1 MDIATVSI
9 LCVAGLLVFM
19 MLGVPIAYSLGF
31 CAVMAGLLCFGSA
44 CLGKVG
50 WIPFYLLYNLSWT
63 PLPLF
68 VLLGSIIAET
78 KIGADLFKAARN
90 WLGRI
95 PGGLIISGIMGEAAL
110 AATVGVSSACTIV
123 VGKVALPEFERHGYK
138 RSLGLGGLLVGG
150 ALGPLIPPSA
160 PFIIISVLA
169 ELSLGRLFMA
179 GVVPGILLAIM
190 LSLATILVCWLRPEF
205 GPPGEK
211 FSWREKFVSISK
223 IWPVVIVILSIL
235 GSIYLGV
242 ATPTEAA
249 GIGCVVVLLL
259 SITLFGLRLDG
270 IRRAITE
277 AALIN
282 AMILFIMIG
291 ASFFTYFVGSAN
303 VAKHLFSVIESS
315 EISPWLVIFGIN
327 VILLLLGCIIDPMTI
342 TFLAIPI
349 LFPLITS
356 LGFDPLWFA
365 VVFVVNVQIGL
376 ITPPMGIDLFAVKTI
391 FDIPI
396 GEIIRGVTPFLL
408 VVLIFLG
415 IIIAF
420 PELSLWLP
428 SRMVGQ

>member
-1 MDIATVSI
+1 
-9 LCVAGLLVFM
+9 
-19 MLGVPIAYSLGF
+19 
-31 CAVMAGLLCFGSA
+31 
-44 CLGKVG
+44 
-50 WIPFYLLYNLSWT
+50 
-63 PLPLF
+63 
-68 VLLGSIIAET
+68 
-78 KIGADLFKAARN
+78 
-90 WLGRI
+90 
-95 PGGLIISGIMGEAAL
+95 
-110 AATVGVSSACTIV
+110 
-123 VGKVALPEFERHGYK
+123 VALPEFERHGYK